1 MAITDDERKRRDREK
16 HNKLWREDPGY
27 RDRSLQ
33 YKAKRYAANPEP
45 AKAYAAEWRAAH
57 PGYNLSKARSSR
69 YRRTYGVSP
78 KDYDDMFAAQGGS
91 CAICGREQFDSSK
104 RRLEIDHDHAT
115 NKARGFLTCGAC
127 NRGMGQF
134 GDDPRLLRQAALYL
148 ELHDA
153 QA

>member
-57 PGYNLSKARSSR
+57 PGYNLRKARSSR
-69 YRRTYGVSP
+69 YTRTYGVSP
-78 KDYDDMFAAQGGS
+78 KDYDDMFAAQ
-91 CAICGREQFDSSK
+91 D
-104 RRLEIDHDHAT
+104 
-115 NKARGFLTCGAC
+115 GAC
-127 NRGMGQF
+127 AR
-134 GDDPRLLRQAALYL
+134 AAHAIVAWGNS
-148 ELHDA
+148 EMTHGCFVKLHYT
-153 QA
+153 